1 MEFKNVLETYPLF
14 DTVGVYSGV
23 NALATRPPGWF
34 PSFLAMGQSIDI
46 PFFNQRNV
54 ASAGAEYCNLET
66 RDQTPWPFVLK
77 KVNVAFFAPS
87 NAAQLILGGLALIDT
102 KSSPLWEI
110 DLPRHFGVEI
120 SVNTDVRWQGNAM
133 MPGAGAGPVGGGW
146 GMLAEVGGGP
156 APNAPSAWS
165 ASGQGVADRRN
176 SFAFPVTIDIPK
188 KAAIAV
194 TLKPSE
200 YARRLLQ
207 AMPGPNNL
215 TFVNA
220 AHSTMTTPGAFFGIR
235 VTLHGTR
242 GVQQRGEAHA

>member
-1 MEFKNVLETYPLF
+1 MAFLNVLETYPLF
-14 DTVGVYSGV
+14 DTVGVYAGV
-23 NALATRPPGWF
+23 GTLATRPPGWF
-34 PSFLAMGQSIDI
+34 ASFNAMGQSVDI

-77 KVNVAFFAPS
+77 KINVAFFAPS
-87 NAAQLILGGLALIDT
+87 NAAQLITGNLDLLEHQQTPI
-102 KSSPLWEI
+102 WEI
-110 DLPRHFGVEI
+110 DLPRHFGVEV
-120 SVNTDVRWQGNAM
+120 SVNTDVRWSGNAM

-146 GMLAEVGGGP
+146 GSLSLAEGNDASQPG
-156 APNAPSAWS
+156 AFS

-188 KAAIAV
+188 KAAISV

-207 AMPGPNNL
+207 AMAGPHTL
-215 TFVNA
+215 KFQNA
-220 AHSTMTTPGAFFGIR
+220 EHSAYVYPGAFFGIR
-235 VTLHGTR
+235 VTMHGTR